1 MLALS
6 NRAES
11 DANQL
16 CGWLLAVAAV
26 ASVAA
31 PVHAQGLVQFEFTG
45 VVTDNSGDLGV
56 FGPFNGV
63 NINDV
68 FTGRFSYMTGP
79 GNPDQQP
86 ADLQLGAYN
95 AIGFEIDQAVVSITP
110 FGIAVTHVP
119 PLATLPPLP
128 PDFGTDSFSAVGT
141 FQIGTDNRFV
151 SLRLE
156 APFESVFTD
165 DSLPASLTLGD
176 FTDTAIVRSIRVIG
190 LEPGTSQID
199 AGIVTSLVL
208 VPEPSPQFLAL
219 MSVGATLLMLRRR
232 RAGRRSA

>member
-1 MLALS
+1 MLAA
-6 NRAES
+6 NRF
-11 DANQL
+11 L
-16 CGWLLAVAAV
+16 VWLLAAAAV
-26 ASVAA
+26 ASLAT

-45 VVTDNSGDLGV
+45 VVTDNTGDLGV

-86 ADLQLGAYN
+86 ADLQLGAYS
-95 AIGFEIDQAVVSITP
+95 AIDFEIDQAVVSIAP

-119 PLATLPPLP
+119 PVATLPPLP

-141 FQIGTDNRFV
+141 FQIGMDNRFV

-176 FTDTAIVRSIRVIG
+176 FTDSAIVRSIRVIG

-199 AGIVTSLVL
+199 AGMLTSLVL
-208 VPEPSPQFLAL
+208 VPEPSLQFLAL
-219 MSVGATLLMLRRR
+219 MSVGTALLMLWR

>member
-6 NRAES
+6 NWLES
-11 DANQL
+11 GANRF
-16 CGWLLAVAAV
+16 CVPLLAVIAL
-26 ASVAA
+26 ASVTA
-31 PVHAQGLVQFEFTG
+31 PAHPQGLVQYEFTG
-45 VVTDNSGDLGV
+45 VVTDNSGNLGV
-56 FGPFNGV
+56 FGPFSGV
-63 NINDV
+63 QINDV

-86 ADLQLGAYN
+86 GDPELGAYN
-95 AIGFEIDQAVVSITP
+95 AIGFEIDQAVVSIAP
-110 FGIAVTHVP
+110 FGIAVTHEP
-119 PLATLPPLP
+119 PVVTLPMTP
-128 PDFGTDSFSAVGT
+128 PDFGTDGFSAVGT
-141 FQIGTDNRFV
+141 FQIGMDTRPV

-199 AGIVTSLVL
+199 AGVLTSLVL
-208 VPEPSPQFLAL
+208 VPEPSLQFAAL
-219 MSVGATLLMLRRR
+219 LSLGAAFVTLRRR
-232 RAGRRSA
+232 ASRRAR